1 MTTHDKLT
9 TFNRRRLLQA
19 GAGGLGAW
27 LAGRWLSAREAEAAE
42 VKPAAGDACI
52 VLWMNGGPSHI
63 DTFDPK
69 PGSKGGGPFRAI
81 KTSAKGV
88 LISEHLPLLAVEA
101 HRLAIVQSMTSRE
114 GSHERARM
122 LGHTGH
128 IPNPTVEHPA
138 LGAWVSRKRGDPTAD
153 LPAFVSLGGSS
164 AGGGFLGRANG
175 PFVVRDP
182 GRLPDDMTYGP
193 GVSAARFDRRR
204 AALAMVD
211 DSFEK
216 ETKSAAVTERR
227 AVFEQAVRMM
237 RSPAASAF
245 DIANEPASTREA
257 YGDTTFGRGCLTAR
271 RLVEAGVRFV
281 EVTLDGWDTHE
292 NNFERT
298 KRLMG
303 TLDPAMRALVRDLA
317 DRTMLDRTLVVWM
330 GDFGRTPRMNGRD
343 GRDHHPAAWS
353 AVLAGGGLRTGIAVG
368 ATDTDG
374 NKVVERPVPVADL
387 FATVATVMG
396 LDPLETA
403 MTPQGRPITL
413 TDGGQVV
420 RELRP

>member
-1 MTTHDKLT
+1 MTTQDKLM

-19 GAGGLGAW
+19 GASGLGAW
-27 LAGRWLSAREAEAAE
+27 LAGRWLSTREAEAAE
-42 VKPAAGDACI
+42 ARPAANACI

-69 PGSKGGGPFRAI
+69 PGSKGSGPFRAI

-88 LISEHLPLLAVEA
+88 SISEHLSRIASEA
-101 HRLAIVQSMTSRE
+101 HRMAIVRGMTSRE
-114 GSHERARM
+114 GSHERARL

-138 LGAWVSRKRGDPTAD
+138 IGAWVSAKRGDPTAD
-153 LPAFVSLGGSS
+153 LPAFISLGGPSE
-164 AGGGFLGRANG
+164 GGGFLGRANG

-182 GRLPDDMTYGP
+182 GRPPEDMTYGP

-204 AALAMVD
+204 AALAMVED
-211 DSFEK
+211 QFER

-227 AVFEQAVRMM
+227 AIFEQAVRMM
-237 RSPAASAF
+237 RSPAAPAF
-245 DIANEPASTREA
+245 DISSEPAPAREA
-257 YGDTTFGRGCLTAR
+257 YGDTSFGRGCLTAR

-281 EVTLDGWDTHE
+281 EVALDGWDTHE

-298 KRLMG
+298 KNLMG
-303 TLDPAMRALVRDLA
+303 TLDPAMSALVRDLA
-317 DRTMLDRTLVVWM
+317 DRKMLERTLVVWM
-330 GDFGRTPRMNGRD
+330 GEFGRTPRINGRD

-353 AVLAGGGLRTGIAVG
+353 AVLAGGGIRPGIAVG
-368 ATDTDG
+368 ATDTEG
-374 NKVVERPVPVADL
+374 NQVVERPVPVADL
-387 FATVATVMG
+387 FATIATVMG
-396 LDPLETA
+396 IDPLETA
-403 MTPQGRPITL
+403 MTPQGRPVTV

-420 RELRP
+420 RELLP